1 MSVNI
6 DELKELHYAPHDPQL
21 YDEDAVFESE
31 KDEWLDDIREVYDG
45 LDNVTSDISKILD
58 RHENKNVR
66 SALGAINRAMEYL
79 YREL

>member
-6 DELKELHYAPHDPQL
+6 DELKDLHYAPYDPQF

-31 KDEWLDDIREVYDG
+31 KDEWLDDIREVYDA
-45 LDNVTSDISKILD
+45 LDNQTSDISKILD
-58 RHENKNVR
+58 RHENRNVR
-66 SALGAINRAMEYL
+66 NALGAINRAMKYL